1 MISNLADL
9 MCHRTQTAAKCYRM
23 VNREKTCVAAAKTLS
38 DLTRSNVN
46 EKHLSRNEQ
55 TEDCASTRAV
65 WSDQQ
70 VKVLYGYFSN
80 EINTGEIS
88 LQCVKQRKCTLLAEF
103 TDRQVH
109 V

>member
-38 DLTRSNVN
+38 DLSRISVN

-55 TEDCASTRAV
+55 TEDCACVAQWLGRR
-65 WSDQQ
+65 
-70 VKVLYGYFSN
+70 
-80 EINTGEIS
+80 S
-88 LQCVKQRKCTLLAEF
+88 LARGLSLIYA
-103 TDRQVH
+103 
-109 V
+109 